1 MTTRKDRTVIAAHDG
16 TPRGLDVVAR
26 GRRVADAADAR
37 LLVVHV
43 IEKQMPY
50 GRAIPP
56 PAPAPRRAGARF
68 SAPHGRSPGRTM
80 ETRAIGA
87 RSVVEGLV
95 AAVEDENA
103 GVIVVGTTHHG
114 PVGRV
119 VYGNIA
125 SQVHRAVQLPRRRDA
140 RRSGVARREP
150 RSSRARGA

>member
-50 GRAIPP
+50 WSRDPDHQHQLRDELAHIFG
-56 PAPAPRRAGARF
+56 PAREIAG
-68 SAPHGRSPGRTM
+68 PDM

-87 RSVVEGLV
+87 RSVVEGLLG
-95 AAVEDENA
+95 AVEDENA
-103 GVIVVGTTHHG
+103 GVIVIGTTHHG

-125 SQVHRAVQLPRRRDA
+125 SQVTAQCSCHVDVTPVGPGRAPRA
-140 RRSGVARREP
+140 A
-150 RSSRARGA
+150 

>member
-50 GRAIPP
+50 WSRDPDHQHQLRDELAHVFG
-56 PAPAPRRAGARF
+56 PAREIAG
-68 SAPHGRSPGRTM
+68 TDM

-95 AAVEDENA
+95 GAVEDENA
-103 GVIVVGTTHHG
+103 GVIVIGTTHHG

-119 VYGNIA
+119 IYGNIA
-125 SQVHRAVQLPRRRDA
+125 SQVTAQCSCHVDVTPVGPGRAPRA
-140 RRSGVARREP
+140 A
-150 RSSRARGA
+150 

>member
-16 TPRGLDVVAR
+16 TPRGLDVVGR
-26 GRRVADAADAR
+26 GRKVADAADAR

-50 GRAIPP
+50 WSRDPDHQHQLRDELAHIFG
-56 PAPAPRRAGARF
+56 PAREIAG
-68 SAPHGRSPGRTM
+68 PDT

-87 RSVVEGLV
+87 RSVVEGLLG
-95 AAVEDENA
+95 AVEDENA
-103 GVIVVGTTHHG
+103 GVIVIGTTHHG

-125 SQVHRAVQLPRRRDA
+125 TQVAAQCSCHVDVTPVGPGRAPRA
-140 RRSGVARREP
+140 A
-150 RSSRARGA
+150 